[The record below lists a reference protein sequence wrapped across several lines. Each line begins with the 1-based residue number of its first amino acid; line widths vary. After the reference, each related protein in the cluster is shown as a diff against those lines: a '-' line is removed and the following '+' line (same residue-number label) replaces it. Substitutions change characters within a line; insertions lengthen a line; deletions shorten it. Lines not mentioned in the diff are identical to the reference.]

1 MNMKNMFLAAVA
13 MLCLVSCASETTKIS
28 GVVSDTEITDV
39 RVTLSSA
46 ELDTLVAVV
55 DGKFSIDVPTDEQS
69 YGMIIMMVENQGKY
83 GSYYIP
89 DGYPINITVEEDIVV
104 SSEGKGPESA
114 YVAFVEAANKI
125 FETESETQEADF
137 VTLCCETVKA
147 NPGNA
152 IALLALSQAVYYMT
166 PEQKLEIVDYI
177 QEPFKSNE
185 FITSVMTSA
194 KAQMDTRE
202 GMMFTDFT
210 VEHVYGYDRSV
221 DPQPLKKE
229 VKFSDYVGKGTYVLV
244 DFWSPWCGP
253 CRREIPNIQKVY
265 EQYKDKGLQVL
276 SLAVWERKPQSHT
289 IETAAELGMDWLHIN
304 NCGTIPTDIYG
315 VDGIPHLML
324 IGPDGTIL
332 KRGFHGLE
340 GIQAAVAEYIK

>member
-1 MNMKNMFLAAVA
+1 MNMRKILFALAAVA
-13 MLCLVSCASETTKIS
+13 VVACGQTAEEKVKAFEETHEAMMQEFQTMMDS
-28 GVVSDTEITDV
+28 LSTDQEKAQAYYEDFV
-39 RVTLSSA
+39 EKYIDFNLEAARKNG
-46 ELDTLVAVV
+46 DNDVAVQALMNLRGLIEDDQV
-55 DGKFSIDVPTDEQS
+55 DEIIAGMSDEIRQNEQVV
-69 YGMIIMMVENQGKY
+69 YLKNGLDARKATAE
-83 GSYYIP
+83 GS
-89 DGYPINITVEEDIVV
+89 
-104 SSEGKGPESA
+104 
-114 YVAFVEAANKI
+114 
-125 FETESETQEADF
+125 
-137 VTLCCETVKA
+137 
-147 NPGNA
+147 
-152 IALLALSQAVYYMT
+152 
-166 PEQKLEIVDYI
+166 
-177 QEPFKSNE
+177 
-185 FITSVMTSA
+185 
-194 KAQMDTRE
+194 
-202 GMMFTDFT
+202 MFQDFT

-265 EQYKDKGLQVL
+265 EQYKDKGLEVL

-304 NCGTIPTDIYG
+304 NCGQVPTDIYG
-315 VDGIPHLML
+315 VEGIPHLML